1 MKKSI
6 KNSSVVESTVV
17 VTNKDISKY
26 NIVNVLNIPFRKS
39 MHSFVYFVLVILLLN
54 PFNSIY
60 IVNYRFYLF
69 STVVSFICAYSDE
82 FHQLYVVGR
91 TDQFIDIGIDMIG
104 VLIGVL
110 VFYIYGLLV
119 KEKRLSINS

>member
-110 VFYIYGLLV
+110 VFYISGLLV